1 MNPLDRLIHAFSK
14 LPGIGQKG
22 ATRLAFH
29 VVRTPT
35 EYARELADALLAV
48 KQGLRYCT
56 QCLVPAATD
65 PCAICSDQR
74 RDRDRICV
82 VEEPA
87 DLTAI
92 EKSGAYRG
100 LYHILHGCLSPLE
113 GVGPDALK
121 IRELVA
127 RLQTQPVEEIIL
139 ATNTTV
145 EGEATATFVT
155 QILRPLGMRI
165 TRLASGMPAGSEVEY
180 LDMRTLTH
188 ALEAR
193 REV

>member
-14 LPGIGQKG
+14 LPGIGHKG

-29 VVRTPT
+29 VVRTPAQ
-35 EYARELADALLAV
+35 YARELAEALLAV
-48 KQGLRYCT
+48 KEELRYCAH
-56 QCLVPAATD
+56 CLVPSPRD
-65 PCAICSDQR
+65 PCALCNDPR

-82 VEEPA
+82 VGEPA
-87 DLTAI
+87 DVSAI

-100 LYHILHGCLSPLE
+100 LYHVLHGSLSPLD
-113 GVGPDALK
+113 GVGPESLK
-121 IRELVA
+121 IRELVQ
-127 RLQTQPVEEIIL
+127 RLQTTPVEEIIL

-145 EGEATATFVT
+145 EGEATATFIT
-155 QILRPLGMRI
+155 QLLRPLGIRI

-180 LDMRTLTH
+180 LDMRTL
-188 ALEAR
+188 ARAVEAR